1 MSILFRTISYS
12 LIAIALMFFL
22 SSTVVQAY
30 VIQDFPGMTIENDF
44 ALGPG
49 KTELFLNP
57 GDTVTKE
64 LYITNRLGREVEFVI
79 DIEDFTGSRDPKE
92 TVVLLGDKR
101 GPYSLRDYL
110 KPELKNFTLKQGQ
123 RMIMPVI
130 ISIPADAEPGGLYGS
145 VLISAQPAK
154 SASQTE
160 AGKAVG
166 GAKIVTRLGTLFFV
180 RVSGDV
186 KEEGILKKFS
196 AKLDKYFF
204 EKGPIPFEVLFENNG
219 NVHLSPYG
227 TIEIKNLL
235 GREVGQLNI
244 DPWFAM
250 PDSLRAREV
259 KWERGFL
266 FGKYTALLK
275 VNRGYGNIVDEMA
288 TTFWVIP
295 WKILVLVFAVLF
307 LLVWGMKWLF
317 SNIEIKRKK

>member
-1 MSILFRTISYS
+1 MSILFRAISYS
-12 LIAIALMFFL
+12 LVVMTAIFFL
-22 SSTVVQAY
+22 SSTAVQAY

-44 ALGPG
+44 ALAPG

-57 GDTVTKE
+57 GDIVTEE

-79 DIEDFTGSRDPKE
+79 DIEDFTGSRDPGE

-101 GPYSLRDYL
+101 GPYSLKDYL
-110 KPELKNFTLKQGQ
+110 KPELKNFTLSQGQ
-123 RMIMPVI
+123 RMIIPVT
-130 ISIPADAEPGGLYGS
+130 ISIPVDAEPGGLYGS
-145 VLISAQPAK
+145 VLV
-154 SASQTE
+154 ASQPQKSTSQAE
-160 AGKAVG
+160 ADKATG

-186 KEEGILKKFS
+186 KEEGLLKKFS

-204 EKGPIPFEVLFENNG
+204 EKGPIPFEILFENNG
-219 NVHLSPYG
+219 NVHLAPYG

-244 DPWFAM
+244 DSWFVM
-250 PDSLRAREV
+250 PDSLRAREI

-295 WKILVLVFAVLF
+295 WKIAVLAFAVLF
-307 LLVWGMKWLF
+307 LLIWGMKWLF

>member
-1 MSILFRTISYS
+1 MSILFRLISYS
-12 LIAIALMFFL
+12 LVAIAVMFSL
-22 SSTVVQAY
+22 SSTAVQAY

-44 ALGPG
+44 ALAPG

-57 GDTVTKE
+57 GDIVTKE
-64 LYITNRLGREVEFVI
+64 LYITNRLGRDIEFVI
-79 DIEDFTGSRDPKE
+79 DIEDFTGSRDPRE

-123 RMIMPVI
+123 RMILPVI

-145 VLISAQPAK
+145 VLVASQPAK
-154 SASQTE
+154 STSQAE
-160 AGKAVG
+160 ADKATG

-186 KEEGILKKFS
+186 KEEGVLKKFS

-227 TIEIKNLL
+227 TIEVKNLL
-235 GREVGQLNI
+235 GREVEQLNI

-259 KWERGFL
+259 KWEREFL

-295 WKILVLVFAVLF
+295 WKMAVLAFAVLF
-307 LLVWGMKWLF
+307 LFILGMKWLF
-317 SNIEIKRKK
+317 FNIEIKRKK